1 MAALRTPRFA
11 DVLDIV
17 KKLFEHG
24 LVLD

>member
-1 MAALRTPRFA
+1 MPALRTPRFA